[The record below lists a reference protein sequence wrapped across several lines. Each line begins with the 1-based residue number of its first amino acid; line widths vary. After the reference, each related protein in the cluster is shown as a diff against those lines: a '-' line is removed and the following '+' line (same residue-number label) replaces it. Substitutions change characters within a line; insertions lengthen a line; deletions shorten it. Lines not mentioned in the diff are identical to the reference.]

1 MNGLH
6 LLKRLVLVVGVALL
20 TGRLAAQDGLDLP
33 TPLYVLANTGQVQ
46 RIGLGAEG
54 LSVVTPADAYVVDFG
69 VAPDGQWLAYRTEAG
84 LFLSDLSGGEA
95 LPLQAQGADLPPRR
109 GQGVT
114 ITWSPRGDALAY
126 TTSQGARIRFSADPE
141 AIFTDVYEGPFTGLM
156 WSPNGDF
163 LAAEAENNI
172 WWFYRR
178 DGFALKLTSAIPSSV
193 GLAWINPVEV
203 IFAPAEGGL
212 IQMNLAEANSQTV
225 LLDDTAVYALPAL
238 RPDGTLVAFE
248 RQKADETVPEGSG
261 RLVSLP
267 PDGSKLER
275 GIAPPVELDGLRW
288 APGGRLALALRG
300 GVLALLLPESGQGF
314 ALPITDVVGYTW
326 GPPPLESVSGLE
338 MTADLTF
345 VSADATEVRQIWR
358 LPRDG
363 SIAVSLT
370 AAEADITDYAVSPN
384 GAALAYASG
393 GALHIQP
400 ADDPAGAS
408 ILAESAGVFSGV
420 VFSPDGQRIAYALN
434 GGEGGVFIV
443 PTRGGEST
451 QLLVNNPETALFDSP
466 QFALNVNAL
475 SARRSAPDGTS
486 GVVWIDLATN
496 EAVEL
501 GAADQTWWLRSG
513 DLLAQSGDRLLRY
526 DPVNFGQITTLGT
539 LPLALL
545 DLRDYSAA
553 RVGLVLSSTQPGPQQ
568 LTLADLR
575 VTTGEFTR
583 IGDGGFMVEPVLS
596 PDGAYLAGYTAP
608 GGALTLREIS
618 SGRQVVMREPPGI
631 SLIEWVLQR

>member
-1 MNGLH
+1 MNSLH
-6 LLKRLVLVVGVALL
+6 RLKWLVLIAGIALL

-33 TPLYVLANTGQVQ
+33 TPLYVLSNTGQVQ

-54 LSVVTPADAYVVDFG
+54 LSVVTPPDAYVVDFG
-69 VAPDGQWLAYRTEAG
+69 VAPDGQWLAYRTESG
-84 LFLSDLSGGEA
+84 LFLRDLSGSQTIT
-95 LPLQAQGADLPPRR
+95 LQEQGADLPPRR
-109 GQGVT
+109 GRGVT

-126 TTSQGARIRFSADPE
+126 TTSQGARIRFNADPQ
-141 AIFTDVYEGPFTGLM
+141 AVFTDVFEGPFVGLM

-178 DGFALKLTSAIPSSV
+178 DGFAMKLTSAIPSSV
-193 GLAWINPVEV
+193 GLAWVNPVEV
-203 IFAPAEGGL
+203 VFAPAEGGL
-212 IQMNLAEANSQTV
+212 VQMNLSQANSQTI
-225 LLDDTAVYALPAL
+225 LLDKTAVYALPTL

-248 RQKADETVPEGSG
+248 RQKADEAVPEGAG

-267 PDGSKLER
+267 PGSSKLER
-275 GIAPPVELDGLRW
+275 GIAPPVELEGLRW

-300 GVLALLLPESGQGF
+300 GVLALLLPENGQGF
-314 ALPITDVVGYTW
+314 ALPITEVVGYAW
-326 GPPPLESVSGLE
+326 GPPPLEVVSGLE

-370 AAEADITDYAVSPN
+370 AAAADITDYAVSPN

-393 GALHIQP
+393 GTLYIQP
-400 ADDPAGAS
+400 IDNPTAA
-408 ILAESAGVFSGV
+408 LALVESADVFSGV
-420 VFSPDGQRIAYALN
+420 TFSPDGQRIGYALA
-434 GGEGGVFIV
+434 GDAGGVFIV
-443 PTRGGEST
+443 PAQGGEPA
-451 QLLVNNPETALFDSP
+451 QLLANSPQAAVFDSP

-475 SARRSAPDGTS
+475 SARRTSPDGTS

-501 GAADQTWWLRSG
+501 GAAERAWWLRSG

-526 DPVNFGQITTLGT
+526 DAANFGQITTLGR

-553 RVGLVLSSTQPGPQQ
+553 RVGLVLSTTQPGPQQ
-568 LTLADLR
+568 LTLAELR
-575 VTTGEFTR
+575 ITTGEFTR
-583 IGDGGFMVEPVLS
+583 IGDGGFIVDPVLS
-596 PDGAYLAGYTAP
+596 PDGAYLAGYTAR
-608 GGALTLREIS
+608 GGPLTLREIR
-618 SGRQVVMREPPGI
+618 SGRQVVIREPPGI

>member
-1 MNGLH
+1 MAGLH
-6 LLKRLVLVVGVALL
+6 LLKRLALILGLLLL

-33 TPLYVLANTGQVQ
+33 TPLYVLSNTGQVQ

-54 LSVVTPADAYVVDFG
+54 LSVVTPPDAYVVDFG
-69 VAPDGQWLAYRTEAG
+69 VAPDGRWLAYRTESG
-84 LFLSDLSGGEA
+84 LFLSDLSGSQT
-95 LPLQAQGADLPPRR
+95 LPLQEQGADLPPTR
-109 GQGVT
+109 GRGVT

-126 TTSQGARIRFSADPE
+126 TTSQGARIRFNADPE
-141 AIFTDVYEGPFTGLM
+141 AVFTDIYEGPFTGLL

-172 WWFYRR
+172 WWFYQR

-193 GLAWINPVEV
+193 GLAWINPAEV

-212 IQMNLAEANSQTV
+212 IQMNLAAANSQTV

-238 RPDGTLVAFE
+238 RPDGTLVVFE
-248 RQKADETVPEGSG
+248 RPKADETVPEGSG

-267 PDGSKLER
+267 PGSANLER
-275 GIAPPVELDGLRW
+275 GIAPPLELEGLRW
-288 APGGRLALALRG
+288 APGARLALALRG

-314 ALPITDVVGYTW
+314 ALPITDVVGYIW
-326 GPPPLESVSGLE
+326 GPPPLEVVSGLE

-345 VSADATEVRQIWR
+345 VSADATDVRQLWR

-363 SIAVSLT
+363 GIAVSLT

-384 GAALAYASG
+384 GTALAYISG
-393 GALHIQP
+393 GALYVQP

-408 ILAESAGVFSGV
+408 ILVESAGVFSGV
-420 VFSPDGQRIAYALN
+420 VFSPDGQRVAYALDGN
-434 GGEGGVFIV
+434 EGGVFIL
-443 PTRGGEST
+443 PTRGGEPA
-451 QLLVNNPETALFDSP
+451 QLLVNNPETAVFDSP

-475 SARRSAPDGTS
+475 SARRSAPDGTN

-496 EAVEL
+496 EAIEL
-501 GAADQTWWLRSG
+501 GAADETWWLRSG
-513 DLLAQSGDRLLRY
+513 DLLARSGDRLLRY

-545 DLRDYSAA
+545 NLRDYSAA
-553 RVGLVLSSTQPGPQQ
+553 RVGLVLSSPQPGPQQ
-568 LTLADLR
+568 LVLADLR
-575 VTTGEFTR
+575 VTTGEFSR
-583 IGDGGFMVEPVLS
+583 IGDGGFMVDPLLS
-596 PDGAYLAGYTAP
+596 PDGAYLAGYTTP
-608 GGALTLREIS
+608 GGPLTLREIS